1 MEIISIDI
9 RDTVGARFIAYCK
22 DTIERE
28 KLLRA
33 IWDLWIGN
41 DYLTV
46 DKIEGTTVYFREEN
60 LEDDS
65 KASVEEIIEELKRQM
80 KKVEVKKFK
89 IYEDEE
95 AED

>member
-1 MEIISIDI
+1 MEIFSIDI

-33 IWDLWIGN
+33 IWDYWKGDN
-41 DYLTV
+41 YLTV
-46 DKIEGTTVYFREEN
+46 KKVEGTIVYFKEESAE
-60 LEDDS
+60 EDT
-65 KASVEEIIEELKRQM
+65 KFSVEEVIEEIKRLM

-95 AED
+95 ADD